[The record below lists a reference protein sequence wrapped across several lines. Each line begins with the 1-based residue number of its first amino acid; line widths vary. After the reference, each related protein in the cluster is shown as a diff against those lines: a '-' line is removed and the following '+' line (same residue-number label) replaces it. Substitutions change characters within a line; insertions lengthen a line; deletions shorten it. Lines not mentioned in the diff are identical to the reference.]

1 MSWSSDLHDLL
12 INLAAWGIGL
22 GLGLGYT
29 YFKRRYDRR
38 SLKKSIREF
47 FGQGKNFLIIHSAIN
62 DNGEWNY
69 PATDTKAARRL
80 ATMFEAAGLRE
91 GEHFHIGPAK
101 WVNDPLHP
109 AFRLEANN
117 LVLLCG
123 PARNGIFR
131 RFVSAESGH
140 KYYMTFD
147 ETDPN
152 KTINVLMDRTG
163 TRFRSSRE
171 GSPRTNGEHY
181 DQALVSSFPNPGD
194 ASFRVVLLAG
204 IHGTGTVAAAEQVSD
219 TSKLKDIIAK
229 HTDGTTIVCRLDV
242 VYDPKDIETPCDVKV
257 M

>member
-12 INLAAWGIGL
+12 INLAAWVVGL

-29 YFKRRYDRR
+29 FFKRGYDRR

-47 FGQGKNFLIIHSAIN
+47 FGPGRRFLIIHSAIN

-80 ATMFEAAGLRE
+80 ASMFEAAGLRE
-91 GEHFHIGPAK
+91 GEHFNIGPAK

-123 PARNGIFR
+123 PARNMIFR
-131 RFVSAESGH
+131 RFVSAEGGH
-140 KYYMTFD
+140 KYYMTFEEID
-147 ETDPN
+147 HD
-152 KTINVLMDRTG
+152 KAVNVLMDRTG

-171 GSPRTNGEHY
+171 VGRRANGEDY
-181 DQALVSSFPNPGD
+181 DQALVSSFPNPAD
-194 ASFRVVLLAG
+194 ASLRVVLLAG

-219 TSKLKDIIAK
+219 TGKLKDIIAK
-229 HTDGTTIVCRLDV
+229 HTEGTTIACRLDV